1 MNSLKKKNFQLLLF
15 LVIPTL
21 LLLVFGILPI
31 INLFIMSF
39 TNWGGIGLDFE
50 WVGFNNYST
59 LLSSSVYWKSL
70 KVNSYYLV
78 SGLLQMIIAYY
89 FAIILSEK
97 TYGKSFFK
105 SLFILPSLISSI
117 AVAMIFR
124 LFFSPDGAFDQ
135 FLNILHLSRFQTF
148 WLGDPD
154 QVNITLASISLWRN
168 LGISFLLYYGAIQSI
183 PKDYQEVCLLD
194 GATLWQKTKWFII
207 PQTKK
212 IIFLNTILLII
223 GVISVFDIPF
233 ILTNG
238 SNGTTTIVIQT
249 MKLAFEQQKYG
260 LASSLSVL
268 ITLLIVLLSG
278 FLQLIKKK
286 GANKL

>member
-1 MNSLKKKNFQLLLF
+1 MNSLKKKNLQLLLF
-15 LVIPTL
+15 LAIPTL

-70 KVNSYYLV
+70 KVNSYYLI

-124 LFFSPDGAFDQ
+124 LLFSPDGAFDQ

-194 GATLWQKTKWFII
+194 GATLWQKTKWVII

-286 GANKL
+286 GANNL

>member
-1 MNSLKKKNFQLLLF
+1 
-15 LVIPTL
+15 
-21 LLLVFGILPI
+21 
-31 INLFIMSF
+31 
-39 TNWGGIGLDFE
+39 
-50 WVGFNNYST
+50 
-59 LLSSSVYWKSL
+59 
-70 KVNSYYLV
+70 
-78 SGLLQMIIAYY
+78 
-89 FAIILSEK
+89 
-97 TYGKSFFK
+97 
-105 SLFILPSLISSI
+105 
-117 AVAMIFR
+117 
-124 LFFSPDGAFDQ
+124 
-135 FLNILHLSRFQTF
+135 
-148 WLGDPD
+148 
-154 QVNITLASISLWRN
+154 LASISLWRN

-194 GATLWQKTKWFII
+194 GATLWQKTKWVII